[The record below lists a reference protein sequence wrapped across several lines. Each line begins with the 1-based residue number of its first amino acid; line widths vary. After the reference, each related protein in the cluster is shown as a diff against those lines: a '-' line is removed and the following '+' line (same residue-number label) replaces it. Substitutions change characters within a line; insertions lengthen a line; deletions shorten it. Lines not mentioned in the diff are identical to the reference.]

1 MQGTV
6 DHYQPK
12 SLSPDLA
19 YEWNNYRLAYDK
31 VNQYKGE
38 HTDVLD
44 PFTVQRGWFV
54 LDFAS
59 FLVKPSD
66 GLSAAIHAA
75 VSGTISRL
83 RLNRDDALVQLRFS
97 VVREYA
103 TGHIDLDFIHRYYP
117 FIAYELDRQGLTQTI
132 KKGFP
137 QP

>member
-12 SLSPDLA
+12 SLRPEVA

-31 VNQYKGE
+31 VNQYKAE

-44 PFTVQRGWFV
+44 PFTIQPGWFV
-54 LDFAS
+54 LDFAN
-59 FLVKPSD
+59 FLVKPSN
-66 GLSAAIHAA
+66 GLPLKVDAQVRAS
-75 VSGTISRL
+75 ISRL

-103 TGHIDLDFIHRYYP
+103 TGHIDLDFVKRYYP
-117 FIAYELDRQGLTQTI
+117 FIAYELERQSITESI
-132 KKGFP
+132 KKTFR
-137 QP
+137 